1 MSIASSAA
9 SSVSVSLNGR
19 EMCLEE
25 ALDEVV
31 RGLQGHLNMVQCHLR
46 TLASD
51 QERGNEF
58 EEMIATADLLE
69 DNIDEMQW
77 LFQDLRSMCYEIC
90 GEPETPEER
99 SFLKAHKIER
109 KAYFQKKALDR
120 KAEAKKLKQESKENK
135 MSED

>member
-1 MSIASSAA
+1 MSIASSSA
-9 SSVSVSLNGR
+9 SSVSVSLNGV
-19 EMCLEE
+19 EMPLEQ
-25 ALDEVV
+25 ALDETV
-31 RGLQGHLNMVQCHLR
+31 RGLQGHLNMVQLHLR

-51 QERGNEF
+51 QERDNDYQ
-58 EEMIATADLLE
+58 EMIATADLLE

-90 GEPETPEER
+90 GEAETPEEK

-120 KAEAKKLKQESKENK
+120 KAETKRLKQENKECK
-135 MSED
+135 MGD